1 MENNFIREDINFYSN
16 GIRCSAWL
24 YLPNIDKKCPVIV
37 MAHGLGGT
45 KEMWLDRYAKEFTC
59 RGYACLLFDYRNYG
73 TSDGNKRQLVNV
85 KDQLIDWNNA
95 IDFIKKDKRIDKN
108 KILIFGSSFSGG
120 HSITLSAKRNDIKAA
135 IAQCPYTN
143 NIATI
148 KTITSI
154 LILKFIPYLIL
165 DLLSCLTGYHPV
177 MLDLAAPKG
186 KTALMSV
193 SEYDK
198 FIKRVPKNINFVNKV
213 PTRTILEFLKYCP
226 SKYMNKINNPIL
238 IGTCLK
244 DSLAPAKATIHC
256 AKDIKNITLKEYNCG
271 HFDIYFD
278 DFYEEAIKD
287 YIEFYD
293 KMIN

>member
-1 MENNFIREDINFYSN
+1 MLGYI
-16 GIRCSAWL
+16 CL
-24 YLPNIDKKCPVIV
+24 MLTKKCPVIV

-45 KEMWLDRYAKEFTC
+45 KEMWLDRYAETFAAH
-59 RGYACLLFDYRNYG
+59 GYACLLFDYRNYG
-73 TSDGNKRQLVNV
+73 ESGGNKRQLVNV
-85 KDQLIDWNNA
+85 KDQLTDWNNA

-120 HSITLSAKRNDIKAA
+120 HAITLSTKRNDIKAA

-148 KTITSI
+148 KTISPM
-154 LILKFIPYLIL
+154 LILKFILYLIL

-177 MLDLAAPKG
+177 TLGLAAPKG

-198 FIKRVPKNINFVNKV
+198 FIKRIPKNTNFVNKV

-226 SKYMNKINNPIL
+226 SKYMSKINNPIL
-238 IGTCLK
+238 IGVCLK
-244 DSLAPAKATIHC
+244 DGLASAKETIKLSKNI
-256 AKDIKNITLKEYNCG
+256 KDITLKEYNCG

-278 DFYEEAIKD
+278 NFYKNAIKD

-293 KMIN
+293 KMINLYIK